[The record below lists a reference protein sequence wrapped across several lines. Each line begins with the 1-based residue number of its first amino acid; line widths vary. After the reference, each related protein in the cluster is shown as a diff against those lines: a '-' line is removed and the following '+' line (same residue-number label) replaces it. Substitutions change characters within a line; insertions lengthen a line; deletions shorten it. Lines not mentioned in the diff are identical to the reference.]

1 MKKRIIIISAVVLTL
16 AASTAAG
23 FLTHG
28 YWASFEARAAFK
40 NELSELKE
48 ENKRLEKEK
57 NELKNSVSE
66 TERSIESKNEISV
79 EAQEYQTQLD
89 RLQSELDDANRTL
102 NELDESIKKK
112 KEYIEKADKIK
123 NQTKGRS
130 FTAANKKLDCTDD
143 IAAGR
148 YIAEGRGNLLIYN
161 SSGTLRISENLSTI
175 DTNSF
180 TFDISDGESVKV
192 TDTVTFT
199 SLK

>member
-16 AASTAAG
+16 AAAAAAG
-23 FLTHG
+23 FSAHW
-28 YWASFEARAAFK
+28 YWASLEAKAELK
-40 NELSELKE
+40 NELGELKE
-48 ENKRLEKEK
+48 ENKQLEKEK

-66 TERSIESKNEISV
+66 TEREIESKNEISV
-79 EAQEYQTQLD
+79 EAREYQTELD
-89 RLQSELDDANRTL
+89 RLQSELDEENRTL
-102 NELDESIKKK
+102 NELEESIKKK
-112 KEYIEKADKIK
+112 KEYIEQADKIK
-123 NQTKGRS
+123 NQTEGRS
-130 FTAANKKLDCTDD
+130 FTASNKKLGCADD

-148 YIAEGRGNLLIYN
+148 YIAEGKGNLLIYN

-180 TFDISDGESVKV
+180 TFDIADGESVKV